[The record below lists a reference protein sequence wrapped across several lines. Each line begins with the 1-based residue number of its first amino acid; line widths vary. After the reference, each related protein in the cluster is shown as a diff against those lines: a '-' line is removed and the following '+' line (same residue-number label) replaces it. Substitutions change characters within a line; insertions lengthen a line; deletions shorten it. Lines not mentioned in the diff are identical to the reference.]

1 MIGGITDI
9 RDSAKELDEFV
20 TTVLSA
26 SGAKNVELIG
36 HSEGTVVAR
45 WYVKFLDRHQKVNSV
60 ISVSPVGKGSS
71 LQGLVDAIRAFGIE
85 KSLVALVQQYCVAC
99 TQLVEGSELMQELY
113 ADGHGIVPGVR
124 YLNIAT
130 RKDQIVTPFTNGLTN
145 FIAMQRHTPHDSP
158 DPRVAKAAQDSKNL
172 VIEDYCDK
180 YPAYT
185 NHFGLFRSPFAFHAI
200 DAFLSPQYHNGVL
213 SCTLS

>member
-1 MIGGITDI
+1 MIGGVTDI

-20 TTVLSA
+20 TKVLNA
-26 SGAKNVELIG
+26 TGANSVEFIG
-36 HSEGTVVAR
+36 HSEGTVVAK
-45 WYVKFLDRHQKVNSV
+45 WYAKFLDRHQKVNSV

-71 LQGLVDAIRAFGIE
+71 LQGLTDVIRAFGFE
-85 KSLVALVQQYCVAC
+85 KPLVDLVQQYCVAC
-99 TQLVEGSELMQELY
+99 IQLVEGSELMQELY
-113 ADGHGIVPGVR
+113 EDGYDTVPGVR

-130 RKDQIVTPFTNGLTN
+130 RKDQIVTPYTNGLID
-145 FIAMQRHTPHDSP
+145 FKAFQRHITHDSS
-158 DPRVAKAAQDSKNL
+158 DPSVAKAVQDSKNL

-180 YPAYT
+180 DPAYT

-200 DAFLSPQYHNGVL
+200 DAFLSPQYHDGVL